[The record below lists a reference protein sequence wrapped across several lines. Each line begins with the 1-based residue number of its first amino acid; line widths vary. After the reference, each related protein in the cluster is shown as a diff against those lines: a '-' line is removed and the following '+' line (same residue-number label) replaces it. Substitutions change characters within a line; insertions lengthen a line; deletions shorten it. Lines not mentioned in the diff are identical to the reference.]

1 MAKKDYNTTFMPLLN
16 TNCKLAQSHYTKSIT
31 VLVDIFSGQF
41 LYYTSEHEVIL
52 VILSLL

>member
-1 MAKKDYNTTFMPLLN
+1 M
-16 TNCKLAQSHYTKSIT
+16 SHYTKSIT
-31 VLVDIFSGQF
+31 VLVDIISGQF